1 MDECVC
7 VCVFF
12 MKSLNKKLLYIQFT
26 AGKKRIRIK
35 NCVSMQIDVFIF
47 YLIIR
52 IVPHTA
58 EMRTSQYKM
67 SHWQQHANSAV
78 DSVEIRFVMA
88 KSKLYCFFSQ
98 LMINISNNDVTKK
111 KSFASQSYCP
121 KNVMISISDALLA
134 HVQF

>member
-1 MDECVC
+1 
-7 VCVFF
+7 
-12 MKSLNKKLLYIQFT
+12 
-26 AGKKRIRIK
+26 
-35 NCVSMQIDVFIF
+35 MQIDVFIF

-121 KNVMISISDALLA
+121 KNVMISISVALLA
-134 HVQF
+134 HVQFWRQLERNWIVQFQYWSSGMQIFKRIICNRCKNWLPIQH